1 MINELIPLS
10 TFCNV
15 LNKHHRDFI
24 IYFST
29 SITDYVLNK
38 YFIENVEKNGGSIIL
53 KLTPFLN
60 DVIQDPYSIGDLF
73 TLCPKS
79 NKNDKIILLI
89 NGEQY
94 SFFEISFKA
103 ENLNNEK
110 RLFFHC
116 AKYENNATNI

>member
-1 MINELIPLS
+1 MINELITLGA
-10 TFCNV
+10 FCDV
-15 LNKHHRDFI
+15 LNKYHKDFI

-29 SITDYVLNK
+29 SITDYELNK
-38 YFIENVEKNGGSIIL
+38 YIIEDVEKNGGSIIL
-53 KLTPFLN
+53 KLTPFLK
-60 DVIQDPYSIGDLF
+60 DEEQKPYSIDDLF

-89 NGEQY
+89 NGKQY
-94 SFFEISFKA
+94 SFFEISFEA

-116 AKYENNATNI
+116 AKYK